1 MVCVR
6 GLPSRAEFA
15 SSGYSILG
23 WLTTGIQRYS
33 ILGKL
38 ATLGLVAAIGCG
50 SGQQAGSSTGT
61 NSPTGPSVAVYQ
73 TNADQSLLLA
83 QQPSVS
89 FGSPGAGSTTITV
102 NPSVQYQQ
110 MDGFGASLTDSS
122 SYLIYNKLT
131 AAQQSAL
138 LQSLFSRSN
147 GIGLSFLRQPMGA
160 TDFSAQGNFSYDDV
174 PSGQTDVSL
183 ANFSIADDQK
193 YTIPVLKQVFAIN
206 SSINVELLPWSSPAW
221 MKTSGTMNG
230 GNFNDGYFP
239 SLAAYFVKAIQAYQ
253 AQGIPV
259 YAIAAQNEPE
269 NSNSGYPTEALSSA
283 EEATFIG
290 SYLGPAL
297 QANNLRTKIFGYE
310 HNWNDTTYPETILG
324 DPTAGPYVA
333 GTSWHCYAGS
343 VASQSTVETVYP
355 SKGTW
360 FTECSG
366 SVGSVFGS
374 DLAWN
379 MENLIIGATRNWA
392 RSVSEWNLVLDQNSG
407 PQNGGCNNCRGFV
420 TLNDSV
426 SPSTLTNNVEY
437 YAFGHAAK
445 FVLPGAYR
453 IQSNSASA
461 GAGGIEDVA
470 FQNPDASIALIVLND
485 GGSSATFNVSW
496 NNESFAYTL
505 PGGAVA
511 TFTWSTSSSSS
522 NGTKMTAR

>member
-1 MVCVR
+1 MRRIACVR
-6 GLPSRAEFA
+6 LAAFGLITA
-15 SSGYSILG
+15 
-23 WLTTGIQRYS
+23 
-33 ILGKL
+33 
-38 ATLGLVAAIGCG
+38 VGCG
-50 SGQQAGSSTGT
+50 SGPQGSSSGGT
-61 NSPTGPSVAVYQ
+61 TGPAGPTVTVYQ

-89 FGSPGAGSTTITV
+89 FGSSGAGSTTITI
-102 NPSVQYQQ
+102 NPSVQFQEI
-110 MDGFGASLTDSS
+110 DGFGASMTDSS
-122 SYLIYNKLT
+122 SYLIYNKLN
-131 AAQQSAL
+131 AAQQTTL

-147 GIGLSFLRQPMGA
+147 GIGLSFLRQAMGA

-174 PSGQTDVSL
+174 PAGQTDVSL
-183 ANFSIADDQK
+183 ANFSIADDLK

-206 SSINVELLPWSSPAW
+206 ANINVEMLPWSPPAW
-221 MKTSGTMNG
+221 MKISGTMNG
-230 GNFNDGYFP
+230 GNFNDSYYS
-239 SLAAYFVKAIQAYQ
+239 SLASYFVKTIQAYQ
-253 AQGIPV
+253 AQGISV

-269 NSNSGYPTEALSSA
+269 NSNSSYPTEAFSSG
-283 EEATFIG
+283 EETSFIG

-297 QANNLRTKIFGYE
+297 QANKLNTKIFGYE

-343 VASQSTVETVYP
+343 VSAQSTVQAAYP
-355 SKGTW
+355 TKGTW

-366 SVGSVFGS
+366 SVGSVFGT

-407 PQNGGCNNCRGFV
+407 PQNGGFTNCRGLV

-426 SPSTLTNNVEY
+426 SPATLTYNVEY
-437 YAFGHAAK
+437 YAFAHAAK

-453 IQSNSASA
+453 IQSNSATA
-461 GAGGIEDVA
+461 GTGGIEDVA
-470 FQNPDASIALIVLND
+470 FQNPDASIALIVFND

-496 NNESFAYTL
+496 NNETFSYTL

-511 TFTWSTSSSSS
+511 TFSWSTS
-522 NGTKMTAR
+522 

>member
-1 MVCVR
+1 MR
-6 GLPSRAEFA
+6 G
-15 SSGYSILG
+15 SIFG
-23 WLTTGIQRYS
+23 N
-33 ILGKL
+33 L
-38 ATLGLVAAIGCG
+38 ATLALIVAVSCG
-50 SGQQAGSSTGT
+50 SGQQGSSSTGKT
-61 NSPTGPSVAVYQ
+61 GPTGPSVTVYQ

-89 FGSPGAGSTTITV
+89 FGSSGTGSTTITI
-102 NPSVQYQQ
+102 NPAVQYQQ

-122 SYLIYNKLT
+122 SYLIDNKLT
-131 AAQQSAL
+131 AVQQNTL

-160 TDFSAQGNFSYDDV
+160 TDFSSQGNFSYDDV
-174 PSGQTDVSL
+174 PSGQTDVNL
-183 ANFSIADDQK
+183 ANFSIADDLK

-206 SSINVELLPWSSPAW
+206 SNINVEMLPWSPPAW

-230 GNFNDGYFP
+230 GNFNDSYFP

-253 AQGIPV
+253 AQGIPI

-269 NSNSGYPTEALSSA
+269 NSNSGYPTEAFSSS
-283 EEATFIG
+283 EEKSFIG

-297 QANNLRTKIFGYE
+297 QANNLNTKIFGYE
-310 HNWNDTTYPETILG
+310 HNWNDTTYPESILG

-343 VASQSTVETVYP
+343 VSAQSTVQAAY
-355 SKGTW
+355 SNKGAW
-360 FTECSG
+360 FTECTG
-366 SVGSVFGS
+366 SVGSVFAG

-379 MENLIIGATRNWA
+379 MENLIIGTTRNWA

-407 PQNGGCNNCRGFV
+407 PQNGGCANCRGFV

-426 SPSTLTNNVEY
+426 SPSTLTYNVEY
-437 YAFGHAAK
+437 YAYGHAAK

-461 GAGGIEDVA
+461 GGGGIEDVA
-470 FQNPDASIALIVLND
+470 FQNPDDSIALIVLND
-485 GGSSATFNVSW
+485 GGSSTTFNVSW
-496 NNESFAYTL
+496 DNESFTYTL

-511 TFTWSTSSSSS
+511 TFTWSTSASSS
-522 NGTKMTAR
+522 NGTKMTAQ

>member
-1 MVCVR
+1 MQR
-6 GLPSRAEFA
+6 SIFGNLPA
-15 SSGYSILG
+15 
-23 WLTTGIQRYS
+23 
-33 ILGKL
+33 L
-38 ATLGLVAAIGCG
+38 ALIAAIGCG
-50 SGQQAGSSTGT
+50 SGQQGSSSTGPT
-61 NSPTGPSVAVYQ
+61 GPTGPSVAVYQ

-89 FGSPGAGSTTITV
+89 FGSPATGSTTITI

-122 SYLIYNKLT
+122 SYLISNKLT
-131 AAQQSAL
+131 AAQQNTL
-138 LQSLFSRSN
+138 LQGLFSRSN

-160 TDFSAQGNFSYDDV
+160 TDFAAQGNFSYDDV
-174 PSGQTDVSL
+174 PSGQTDVNL
-183 ANFSIADDQK
+183 ANFSIAGDLK
-193 YTIPVLKQVFAIN
+193 YTIPVLKQIFAIN
-206 SSINVELLPWSSPAW
+206 SSINVEMLPWSPPAW

-230 GNFNDGYFP
+230 GNFKDSYFS

-269 NSNSGYPTEALSSA
+269 NSNSNYPTEAFSSS
-283 EEATFIG
+283 EETSFIG

-297 QANNLRTKIFGYE
+297 KANNLNTKIFIYE

-324 DPTAGPYVA
+324 DPAAGPYVA

-343 VASQSTVETVYP
+343 VSAQSTVQAAYP
-355 SKGTW
+355 SKGAW
-360 FTECSG
+360 FTECTG

-407 PQNGGCNNCRGFV
+407 PQNGGCTNCRGFV

-426 SPSTLTNNVEY
+426 SPSTLTYNVEY
-437 YAFGHAAK
+437 YAYGHAAK

-470 FQNPDASIALIVLND
+470 FQNPDGSIALIVLND
-485 GGSSATFNVSW
+485 GGSSATFNVPW

-522 NGTKMTAR
+522 NGTKMPAH